1 MRWQPC
7 WWIMLLNFLW
17 MLRCLLLRKQRGSEW
32 WGSEP
37 PPWPDNQ
44 SASSR
49 SRSRSM
55 GHWRLTGLALL
66 YSPTALLLHISF
78 FFSSIFSSP
87 VKFFE
92 SHLRSKTFTYGSRLW
107 GQVVVSLGETSLCC
121 CCCWKV
127 RLFITLLSGWSL
139 KPFKGLTGKRFI
151 SKIRNSELI
160 FPLILSLFEICI
172 SCHLEHPHV
181 CLSLSNV
188 IQQELKYTE

>member
-1 MRWQPC
+1 MNYAVKFPVDAALPAAAEAAGQWVVRQWTSPLTRQPVRQQPQPQP
-7 WWIMLLNFLW
+7 LY
-17 MLRCLLLRKQRGSEW
+17 GT
-32 WGSEP
+32 
-37 PPWPDNQ
+37 
-44 SASSR
+44 
-49 SRSRSM
+49 
-55 GHWRLTGLALL
+55 LTTHRTR
-66 YSPTALLLHISF
+66 TALFTDCAPFTHF
-78 FFSSIFSSP
+78 FFFFFNFSSP

-139 KPFKGLTGKRFI
+139 KPFKGLTGNRFI

-181 CLSLSNV
+181 CLSLPNV